1 MCTVGVDPHSLPYSQ
16 FSFRE
21 GKQGEGR
28 DVNWRGLATAVSL
41 FVFFLLG
48 RNGVTV
54 LKWIIKVL
62 ASQFLVP
69 PLVQSQLPQF
79 PLNGHMVVFY

>member
-1 MCTVGVDPHSLPYSQ
+1 MHGGGGPAQFAVLTV
-16 FSFRE
+16 SFRE
-21 GKQGEGR
+21 GKRGEGR

-54 LKWIIKVL
+54 LKWIIEGL

-69 PLVQSQLPQF
+69 PLVQNQLLQF